1 MVPISF
7 HATNTYVEVGF
18 CKIDIIIIGDNGAN
32 FNGMMNVLC
41 NGVNTGKGIFSS
53 LCKPTST

>member
-1 MVPISF
+1 VPIYF
-7 HATNTYVEVGF
+7 HPTYYVEVGF
-18 CKIDIIIIGDNGAN
+18 CKIDIIVIGDNGTN

-41 NGVNTGKGIFSS
+41 NGMNIGKGKFSN